1 MKKTELF
8 ELLISIDSLSV
19 WNEYVCFVWIK
30 CAFIYIMSKY
40 KTSQRCATVASETDL
55 RSFENEAIYVVDA
68 YFLVTCV

>member
-1 MKKTELF
+1 M
-8 ELLISIDSLSV
+8 LISIDSLSV

-30 CAFIYIMSKY
+30 YAFIYIMSKY
-40 KTSQRCATVASETDL
+40 KTSLRVASETDL